1 MLRPRAAG
9 ALVGIT
15 AVVLTAVVVST
26 PAVGA
31 DDPPGTDGYE
41 QTARL
46 TTVGKPLDLLVH
58 PESGK
63 LYVGSDTVAGT
74 TGGSL
79 AGVYVVDPAAGN
91 VLNWVKTSPAVP
103 ARPPSFRANGSP
115 GRCRAT
121 GCTTWSGCA
130 GSPP

>member
-1 MLRPRAAG
+1 M
-9 ALVGIT
+9 
-15 AVVLTAVVVST
+15 VLTAVVVST

-91 VLNWVKTSPAVP
+91 VLNWVKTSPAAP
-103 ARPPSFRANGSP
+103 ARPPNFRANGSP
-115 GRCRAT
+115 GPCRAT